1 MAFGSKVSMELIK
14 YIGKVVKVDLKNG
27 YYYIGTV
34 EKADEDSIGL
44 IDKNGKWVDISETM
58 ISFIVEVGG

>member
-1 MAFGSKVSMELIK
+1 M
-14 YIGKVVKVDLKNG
+14 KVDLKNG
-27 YYYIGTV
+27 YYYTGTV
-34 EKADEDSIGL
+34 EKADENSISL

>member
-1 MAFGSKVSMELIK
+1 M
-14 YIGKVVKVDLKNG
+14 KVDLKNG